1 MKCVLKLLGILAV
14 WASPGLVAAETVFF
28 AAEDGA
34 RIEASLSGEGAHG
47 VVLAHGGMFTKE
59 SWDEQVPSLNA
70 AGFRT
75 LAINF
80 RGRGQSTLA
89 PGDPP
94 PAQRGGLYPVRFS
107 PHYRDVLAAVA
118 FLREQGCVR
127 ISVVGGSI
135 GGGATST
142 AAIMV
147 QDGELSGVILLA
159 ATPIETIAK
168 AKGAKLFVTTE
179 GDNLASLTRQFEQA
193 SQPKEMLVLPG
204 NAHAQHIFKTPQSDA
219 LVEAIVEFLRGLD

>member
-1 MKCVLKLLGILAV
+1 MKCVLKLLGTLAV
-14 WASPGLVAAETVFF
+14 LALPGVVAAETVFF
-28 AAEDGA
+28 TTEDGA

-59 SWDEQVPSLNA
+59 SWHEQVPPLNA

-75 LAINF
+75 LALNF

-89 PGDPP
+89 PGDPS

-107 PHYRDVLAAVA
+107 PLYRDVLAAVE
-118 FLREQGCVR
+118 FLREQGCDR

-135 GGGATST
+135 GGGATAT
-142 AAIMV
+142 AATMA
-147 QDGELSGVILLA
+147 QDGELPGVILLA

-168 AKGAKLFVTTE
+168 AKGAKLFVTTK
-179 GDNLASLTRQFEQA
+179 GDNLRAITRQYEQA
-193 SQPKEMLVLPG
+193 TQPKEMLVLPRS
-204 NAHAQHIFKTPQSDA
+204 AHAQHIFKTPQSDA
-219 LVEAIVEFLRGLD
+219 LVEAIIAFLQSVE